1 VNRLAAETAPE
12 LDAAAGDITGGR
24 VPSATPAGRQSFGRH
39 HVTHNPTGVDAYA
52 PVQMAARVAAAGVA
66 KAQLPA
72 LPTLVLAVLGGAFIA
87 FGGMFY
93 TLIVTEAGLGLG
105 PGRLLGG
112 VGFSLGLILVIVGG
126 AELFT
131 GNALIVMAWASRW
144 VSTAALLRNWALV
157 YLGNLAGAL
166 GTAAL
171 VHLSGTLS
179 LGDGAVG
186 QTSMAIATAK
196 VSLSPDQAFF
206 RGILCNAL
214 VCLAVW
220 LCFAARD
227 ATGKI
232 LAIIWP
238 TSAFVALGFE
248 HSVANMYLI
257 PIGMAAG
264 AAFDVAGL
272 LHNLVWVTLGNIIGG
287 AGGVALAYW
296 TIYLRARK

>member
-1 VNRLAAETAPE
+1 MIPVFVLI
-12 LDAAAGDITGGR
+12 DILSFSG
-24 VPSATPAGRQSFGRH
+24 PPALTSILFA
-39 HVTHNPTGVDAYA
+39 VV
-52 PVQMAARVAAAGVA
+52 RVAAAGVG
-66 KAQLPA
+66 KAHLPE
-72 LPTLVLAVLGGAFIA
+72 PSTLVLAVLGGAFIA

-144 VSTAALLRNWALV
+144 VSTVSLLKNWALV

-166 GTAAL
+166 GAAAL
-171 VHLSGTLS
+171 VYLSGILS

-186 QTSMAIATAK
+186 RTSMVIAAAK
-196 VSLSPDQAFF
+196 VSLPPDQAFF

-238 TSAFVALGFE
+238 ISAFVALGFE

-264 AAFDVAGL
+264 AAFDLAGL

-296 TIYLRARK
+296 TIYLRAGK

>member
-1 VNRLAAETAPE
+1 MNQFAAETAPE
-12 LDAAAGDITGGR
+12 FGAAAGGIGGGGFAA
-24 VPSATPAGRQSFGRH
+24 SPAGGQSFSRQQ
-39 HVTHNPTGVDAYA
+39 VTNNPTGLDAYA
-52 PVQMAARVAAAGVA
+52 PAQMATRVAEAGVA
-66 KAQLPA
+66 KAHLPA

-131 GNALIVMAWASRW
+131 GNALIVMAWASRR
-144 VSTAALLRNWALV
+144 VSTTALLRNWVLV

-166 GTAAL
+166 GAAAL
-171 VHLSGTLS
+171 VYLSGALS

-186 QTSMAIATAK
+186 QMSMAIATAK
-196 VSLSPDQAFF
+196 VSLSPGQAFF
-206 RGILCNAL
+206 RGILGNAL

-220 LCFAARD
+220 LCFAAPD

-238 TSAFVALGFE
+238 ISAFVALGFE

-272 LHNLVWVTLGNIIGG
+272 LNNLVWVTLGNIIGG